1 MKNLLFL
8 VHLFVGAALF
18 AQNFSGTIT
27 DSETGNPLSDVEVTL
42 LEDNLNIS
50 TTSNGQFSFNS
61 SIAGNKTLYFNK
73 EGYVFEDIYNQTP
86 STTIEVVLRA
96 KKISAATV
104 RWNRYTDPTDNCN
117 SYNNPQIP
125 DNELWNVRFD
135 ETPLTGDLAANSL
148 ITRRD
153 PSSVIKYNDKYY
165 VWYTRKLT
173 QTSNYFNTGD
183 PKKPTDLG
191 DTDANVFPWDYSDVY
206 YATSTDGFD
215 WKEEGPAVERGP
227 AGSFDD
233 RSVFTPEVFAHNDKF
248 YLVYQVVKS
257 PYIERVKNNVA
268 MAVADS
274 PNGPWR
280 KLAEPILRPSHNGI
294 WDPNTKRRQDVLTR
308 NGKKVKGD
316 FDSHKVHDPC
326 LMFYKDKFYLYYK
339 GERMGEEIICGE
351 REIRWG
357 VAIADNI
364 EGPYVK
370 SEYNPITN
378 TGHEVSVWNYNDG
391 IAIIQKLDGPEIG
404 SIQFAPDGV
413 NFEMMGTASG
423 TSGREKNEVP
433 DALGI
438 FRPETIST
446 TDPKFGVSW
455 GLSHHLDFSTAANGA
470 RGGWMYLRRFDLI
483 NKNRQKTVFVQSG
496 DELVIEAEKFNNT
509 DGDFDDEKVPLGV
522 NESNIGINY
531 VNAADS
537 AEYEIEVTEA
547 GSYSL
552 SYLISAPGDNAAV
565 QLLLNGTVVADDQV
579 PNNGSFDNYEA
590 VSSTSVVEL
599 SVGVHTLTVVAS
611 GSDTWQWNLDKF
623 TLKKESSLS
632 VTDNQF
638 DIDTKVV
645 IYPNPASEQITIQ
658 GIDKAVEYTVV
669 DLKGAILKEGIVE
682 SGSSIDVKELPAN
695 AYLLILKNFSNSV
708 KSSLFI
714 KE

>member
-1 MKNLLFL
+1 MKNLLIL
-8 VHLFVGAALF
+8 VHLFIGVALF
-18 AQNFSGTIT
+18 GQTFSGTIT
-27 DSETGNPLSDVEVTL
+27 DNETGNPLSGVEITL
-42 LEDNLNIS
+42 LEDNLKQ
-50 TTSNGQFSFNS
+50 TTTANGQFSFNS
-61 SIAGNKTLYFNK
+61 TTAGNKTLYFNK
-73 EGYVFEDIYNQTP
+73 EGYVFEDLYNQSP
-86 STTIEVVLRA
+86 STTISIALRA

-104 RWNRYTDPTDNCN
+104 RWNRYTDPADNCI

-125 DNELWNVRFD
+125 DNETWNVKFS
-135 ETPLTGDLAANSL
+135 ETALTGDLVANSL

-153 PSSVIKYNDKYY
+153 PSSVIKYNNKYY
-165 VWYTRKLT
+165 VWYSRKLT
-173 QTSNYFNTGD
+173 QTSTYFGTNNLND
-183 PKKPTDLG
+183 
-191 DTDANVFPWDYSDVY
+191 NVFPWDYSDVY

-280 KLAEPILRPSHNGI
+280 KLAAPILRPSHNGV
-294 WDPNTKRRQDVLTR
+294 WTAGSKSRFDAD
-308 NGKKVKGD
+308 VKGD

-326 LMFYKDKFYLYYK
+326 LMLYKNKFYLYYK
-339 GERMGEEIICGE
+339 GERMGEDNFCGE

-423 TSGREKNEVP
+423 TAGRNGNEVP

-455 GLSHHLDFSTAANGA
+455 GLSHHLDFSRAANGA
-470 RGGWMYLRRFDLI
+470 TGGWMYLRRFDLI
-483 NKNRQKTVFVQSG
+483 NKNREKTITVQSG
-496 DELVIEAEKFNNT
+496 DELIIEAEKFNET
-509 DGDFDDEKVPLGV
+509 DGDFDDDEVPFGV
-522 NESNIGINY
+522 NASNIGINF
-531 VNAADS
+531 VNANDS
-537 AEYEIEVTEA
+537 ATYEIEVTEA
-547 GSYSL
+547 GTYSL
-552 SYLISAPGDNAAV
+552 SYLISAPGDNAEV

-579 PNNGSFDNYEA
+579 PNNGSFDDYE
-590 VSSTSVVEL
+590 VLLSTSVVEL
-599 SVGVHTLTVVAS
+599 SVGIHRLTIVAS

-632 VTDNQF
+632 VTDNKF
-638 DIDTKVV
+638 DIATKVV
-645 IYPNPASEQITIQ
+645 IYPNPASDQITVQ
-658 GIDKAVEYTVV
+658 GIDEAVEYSIV
-669 DLKGAILKEGIVE
+669 DLKGAILKEGIAKTD
-682 SGSSIDVKELPAN
+682 SSISIEELPTN
-695 AYLLILKNFSNSV
+695 VYLLVLKNTNNSV
-708 KSSLFI
+708 KSSLFV
-714 KE
+714 KK